1 MRRQSVFFGM
11 ETMSLDIPSI
21 IADLKRHWWNILLV
35 ALAGLMMVYV
45 GLTVLPLQK
54 YSTTTVF
61 VVTSNTS
68 DVVSSVNSA
77 YNADTIA
84 SALTSV
90 LTSDILQLFV
100 EEDIGEIYY
109 EAEATYTSSAN
120 IITLVVTT
128 KSAQTAF
135 LATKSILTHFP
146 SLIDNVM
153 TDVRLITL
161 QQPVVPTEPDTLY
174 DLFLFMVLGFF
185 AGGAAY
191 AVCVILLSIIRDTV
205 KNEADVH
212 NKVDTLHIGT
222 IPYLS
227 RKSSEY
233 VGVIPRTKD
242 EVQVARKF
250 ELAAMRIANHLDRH
264 AQKVLMVTSVMPNE
278 GKTTVSIQI
287 AFALAK
293 SRKRVLLIDGDFR
306 NPSVAELLHVKHS
319 PANELQSV
327 LALAHHNERDWSY
340 IPGTMVQA
348 LYGVKEMN
356 MSSRYISNGRF
367 ASFLAYAREKFDCII
382 IDTAPTAFVSD
393 TELLADMCD
402 AVTLV
407 VAQDV
412 TLARAVNDAVD
423 LFTKEEQLIG
433 CIFKETRP
441 AGGWRLT

>member
-1 MRRQSVFFGM
+1 MRKKSVFFDM

-21 IADLKRHWWNILLV
+21 MADLKRHWWNILLV
-35 ALAGLMMVYV
+35 ALAGLMMAYI

-68 DVVSSVNSA
+68 DVVSSSNSA
-77 YNADTIA
+77 NNANTIA

-100 EEDIGEIYY
+100 EADIGEISY

-153 TDVRLITL
+153 ADVRLITL

-174 DLFLFMVLGFF
+174 NLYLFMALGFL
-185 AGGAAY
+185 AGGIVY
-191 AVCVILLSIIRDTV
+191 AICVVFLSLLRDTV

-212 NKVDTLHIGT
+212 NKVDTLHLGT

-227 RKSSEY
+227 QKSSEF
-233 VGVIPRTKD
+233 VGVTPNTEE

-250 ELAAMRIANHLDRH
+250 ELAAMRIAGHLDRN
-264 AQKVLMVTSVMPNE
+264 AQKVLMITSVMPNE
-278 GKTTVSIQI
+278 GKTTVSIQT

-293 SRKRVLLIDGDFR
+293 SQKRVLLIDGDFR
-306 NPSVAELLHVKHS
+306 NPSIAELLNVKHS
-319 PANELQSV
+319 PASELQSV
-327 LALAHHNERDWSY
+327 LALARHNEHDWNR
-340 IPGTMVQA
+340 IPNTTVQV
-348 LYGVKEMN
+348 LYGTKELN

-367 ASFLAYAREKFDCII
+367 AKLLTYARKKFDYII
-382 IDTAPTAFVSD
+382 VDTGPTAFVSD

-407 VAQDV
+407 VGQDA

-423 LFTKEEQLIG
+423 LFTKEDQLIG
-433 CIFKETRP
+433 CIFKEVRTSSS
-441 AGGWRLT
+441 WQLT